1 MTTTTETWWETIPW
15 ADIRPGDVVGYSTS
29 VPGDNGCDLI
39 HTDEC
44 PVAAVRPGHPSD
56 RNRLGQIKVTLVGPD
71 FVTFDR
77 WADATEP
84 VRCRFPRHIDE
95 AAA

>member
-1 MTTTTETWWETIPW
+1 MSTTTETWWDEVPW
-15 ADIRPGDVVGYSTS
+15 ADIRPGDVVEFATAATWGI
-29 VPGDNGCDLI
+29 PAP
-39 HTDEC
+39 C

-56 RNRLGQIKVTLVGPD
+56 RNRLGQIRVTLVGPD
-71 FVTFDR
+71 AWTFDR

>member
-1 MTTTTETWWETIPW
+1 MTTTTETWWDTIPW
-15 ADIRPGDVVGYSTS
+15 ADIRPGDVVKDPNSLRPDD
-29 VPGDNGCDLI
+29 VEP
-39 HTDEC
+39 C

-56 RNRLGQIKVTLVGPD
+56 RNRLGQIKVTLVGRN
-71 FVTFDR
+71 FLTFDR
-77 WADATEP
+77 WVDATEP

>member
-1 MTTTTETWWETIPW
+1 MTTTTETWWDEVPW
-15 ADIRPGDVVGYSTS
+15 ADIRPGDVVQVEREENCGRRRTS
-29 VPGDNGCDLI
+29 DDCA
-39 HTDEC
+39 
-44 PVAAVRPGHPSD
+44 VAAVRPGHPSD
-56 RNRLGQIKVTLVGPD
+56 RNRLGQVRVTLVGPVD

-77 WADATEP
+77 WADAEEP